1 MIRVS
6 QPVTGPEELDAL
18 ERGLNMAYFG
28 HSANVVEL
36 EKALADFLGT
46 GSRPVVCLN
55 SGTAALHLALAC
67 LDLQPGDEVLL
78 PSLTFVASFQ
88 AVTAV
93 GARPVPCEVRQ
104 DDLLLDL
111 DDADRRITPRTKA
124 VMPVHYAGNPG
135 DLAALHAWAKARGL
149 RVVEDAAHAFGS
161 SFGGKKVGA
170 QGDLVCFSFDS
181 LKNITCG
188 EGGALV
194 CPDAHSARRAGLMRG
209 LGMERPQAT
218 QGGPPSRSA
227 YDVVRQGWR
236 FHMSN
241 LNALVGL
248 EQLKKAPAFFARRQ
262 EIAKRYDQAFAGV
275 PGLALL
281 PMDYGRVVPFLYT
294 MRVLEGRRAE
304 LIAHLREQDIETAVN
319 YPANHQHS
327 LYQGLASAPLPITE
341 KVCGQIL
348 SLPMHCALTDEQ
360 VEFIIAQV
368 KSFMV

>member
-18 ERGLNMAYFG
+18 NRGLEMAYFG

-36 EKALADFLGT
+36 EKALADFLGADQ
-46 GSRPVVCLN
+46 RPVVCIN

-67 LDLQPGDEVLL
+67 LDLEPGDEVLV

-88 AVTAV
+88 AITAV
-93 GARPVPCEVRQ
+93 GAKPIPCEVREH
-104 DDLLLDL
+104 DLLLDL
-111 DDADRRITPRTKA
+111 ADAQKRITPRTKA

-135 DLAALHAWAKARGL
+135 DLAGLYSWARERGL

-188 EGGALV
+188 EGGALL
-194 CPDAHSARRAGLMRG
+194 CPDGDTAHRAGLMRG
-209 LGMERPQAT
+209 LGMQRPQAT

-227 YDVVRQGWR
+227 YDVVTQGWR

-262 EIAKRYDQAFAGV
+262 QIAKRYDQAFTGL

-281 PMDYGRVVPFLYT
+281 PPDYDQVVPFLYT
-294 MRVLEGRRAE
+294 MRVLGGRRAE
-304 LIAHLREQDIETAVN
+304 LIAHLREQGIETAVN
-319 YPANHQHS
+319 YPANHLHS
-327 LYQGLASAPLPITE
+327 LYRGLAAAPLPVTE

-348 SLPMHCALTDEQ
+348 TLPMHCALTDEQ

-368 KSFMV
+368 KSFLA

>member
-6 QPVTGPEELDAL
+6 QPVTGPEELEAL
-18 ERGLNMAYFG
+18 KRGLEKAYFG
-28 HSANVVEL
+28 HSADVVEL
-36 EKALADFLGT
+36 EKALAGYLGA
-46 GSRPVVCLN
+46 GERPVVCVN

-67 LDLQPGDEVLL
+67 LDLAPGDEVLV

-88 AVTAV
+88 AITAV
-93 GARPVPCEVRQ
+93 GAKPVSCEVRE

-111 DDADRRITPRTKA
+111 DDAQRRITPRTKA

-135 DLAALHAWAKARGL
+135 DLDGLYAWAAERGL

-194 CPDAHSARRAGLMRG
+194 CPDADTARRAGLMRG

-227 YDVVRQGWR
+227 YDVVTQGWR

-262 EIAKRYDQAFAGV
+262 AIAKRYDQAFADV
-275 PGLALL
+275 PGLSLL
-281 PMDYGRVVPFLYT
+281 PMDYDRVVPFLYT
-294 MRVLEGRRAE
+294 LRVLQGRRAE
-304 LIAHLREQDIETAVN
+304 LIDHLREQDIETAVN

-327 LYQGLASAPLPITE
+327 LYQGLATAPLPVTE

-348 SLPMHCALTDEQ
+348 TLPMHCALSDEQ

-368 KSFMV
+368 QACLA

>member
-18 ERGLNMAYFG
+18 KRGLEKAYFG
-28 HSANVVEL
+28 HSADVVEL
-36 EKALADFLGT
+36 EKALAEFLGV
-46 GSRPVVCLN
+46 GERPVVCVN
-55 SGTAALHLALAC
+55 SGTAALHLALAS
-67 LDLQPGDEVLL
+67 LDLEPGDEVLV

-88 AVTAV
+88 AITAV
-93 GARPVPCEVRQ
+93 GAVPVPCEVRET
-104 DDLLLDL
+104 DLLLDL
-111 DDADRRITPRTKA
+111 DDADRRITPRAKA

-135 DLAALHAWAKARGL
+135 DLAGLHAWAAQRGL

-161 SFGGKKVGA
+161 SCGGKRVGA

-188 EGGALV
+188 EGGALI
-194 CPDAHSARRAGLMRG
+194 CPDADSAHRAGLMRG

-227 YDVVRQGWR
+227 YDVVTQGWR

-262 EIAKRYDQAFAGV
+262 QIARRYDEAFSCLA
-275 PGLALL
+275 GLALL
-281 PMDYGRVVPFLYT
+281 PVDYAQAVPFLYT
-294 MRVLEGRRAE
+294 LRVLQGRRADM
-304 LIAHLREQDIETAVN
+304 IAHLREREVETAVN

-327 LYQGLASAPLPITE
+327 LYRNLATAPLPVTE
-341 KVCGQIL
+341 DVCGQIL
-348 SLPMHCALTDEQ
+348 SLPLHCALSDDQ

-368 KSFMV
+368 RAFLA

>member
-6 QPVTGPEELDAL
+6 QPVTGPEELAAL
-18 ERGLNMAYFG
+18 KRGLEMAYFG

-36 EKALADFLGT
+36 EKALADFLGA
-46 GSRPVVCLN
+46 GSRPVVCIN

-67 LDLQPGDEVLL
+67 LDLDPGDEVLL

-93 GARPVPCEVRQ
+93 GAKPVPCEVHE

-111 DDADRRITPRTKA
+111 DDAHRRITPRTKA

-135 DLAALHAWAKARGL
+135 DLAGLYAWAGERGL
-149 RVVEDAAHAFGS
+149 RVVEDAAHAFGG
-161 SFGGKKVGA
+161 SFGNKKVGA

-194 CPDAHSARRAGLMRG
+194 CPDADTARRAGLMRG
-209 LGMERPQAT
+209 LGMQRPQAT

-227 YDVVRQGWR
+227 YDVVTQGWR

-262 EIAKRYDQAFAGV
+262 QIAKRYDQAFTGL

-281 PMDYGRVVPFLYT
+281 PLDYGQVVPFLYT
-294 MRVLEGRRAE
+294 MRVLDGRRGE
-304 LIAHLREQDIETAVN
+304 LIAHLKAQDIETAVN
-319 YPANHQHS
+319 YPANHLHS
-327 LYQGLASAPLPITE
+327 LYRGLAAAALPVTE

-348 SLPMHCALTDEQ
+348 SLPMHCALSDGQ
-360 VEFIIAQV
+360 VGFIIDQV
-368 KSFMV
+368 KACLA